1 MLARVLAVEL
11 EWPVQL
17 LIAVSAL
24 SLLARLRH
32 ASGRER
38 QQVKWLAYVAVLLT
52 ASLVLRLRWNPVGL
66 VRAVCLAAA
75 LWAVYIAIG
84 IAVLR
89 HHLYDIDR
97 LINRTLVYGLLTV
110 LLALVYTGGVFVLGQ
125 LLNAVTGESALA
137 VAASTLAVAAL
148 FQPARRRVQAVVDRR
163 FNRRRYNAAQT
174 IEAFSTRLRDQLDLE
189 TLTTEL
195 LAIVD
200 QTTEPTRVSLWLPP
214 AAPGSSGGT
223 PHSEARPPTWAY

>member
-1 MLARVLAVEL
+1 M
-11 EWPVQL
+11 
-17 LIAVSAL
+17 AVSAL

-52 ASLVLRLRWNPVGL
+52 ASLVRPAQVEPGRAGASRVPRSRPVGHL
-66 VRAVCLAAA
+66 HRDRDRGLASSPVRHRPADQPHP
-75 LWAVYIAIG
+75 G
-84 IAVLR
+84 LR
-89 HHLYDIDR
+89 
-97 LINRTLVYGLLTV
+97 
-110 LLALVYTGGVFVLGQ
+110 
-125 LLNAVTGESALA
+125 
-137 VAASTLAVAAL
+137 VAHR
-148 FQPARRRVQAVVDRR
+148 PARRWSIPAECSCWVSCSTLSPGSGGWPWPPPPWPRRRCSSRPAAASKLSVDRR

-174 IEAFSTRLRDQLDLE
+174 IEAFSTRLRDQIDLE

-214 AAPGSSGGT
+214 SAPGSSGAT
-223 PHSEARPPTWAY
+223 PQSEARPTTWAY